1 MPKNSVPLST
11 KLSLACRKDLML
23 VFSMVMHELYMKF
36 NCHSIMQLTKTKTK
50 KKKKKKKKIWTIS
63 DPSIAK
69 EAISAISNRF
79 TKYLKKNSPKRGVSS
94 TIHIL
99 NLSFLKHQLRISFL
113 DYPAS
118 TTIYHHVW
126 FAHHILLPSLLV
138 YLLKQ
143 SPPSHLNLLPVYSL
157 IFLPQVF
164 HNSPLQ
170 APH

>member
-1 MPKNSVPLST
+1 MPKNYVPLST
-11 KLSLACRKDLML
+11 KPSLACKKDLML

-50 KKKKKKKKIWTIS
+50 KKNLDHFRSINSQRSNFCNFHQVYKILKK
-63 DPSIAK
+63 
-69 EAISAISNRF
+69 
-79 TKYLKKNSPKRGVSS
+79 KKNSPKRGVSS

-113 DYPAS
+113 DYPAT

-126 FAHHILLPSLLV
+126 LAHHLLLPSLLV
-138 YLLKQ
+138 YLLKH
-143 SPPSHLNLLPVYSL
+143 SPPFHLNLLSGYSL
-157 IFLPQVF
+157 IFLPRVF

>member
-1 MPKNSVPLST
+1 
-11 KLSLACRKDLML
+11 ML

-50 KKKKKKKKIWTIS
+50 KKKKKKNLDHFRSINSQRSNFCNFQQVYKILKK
-63 DPSIAK
+63 K
-69 EAISAISNRF
+69 
-79 TKYLKKNSPKRGVSS
+79 KKNSPKRGVSS

-126 FAHHILLPSLLV
+126 FAHHLLLPSLLV

-143 SPPSHLNLLPVYSL
+143 SPPSHLNLLSVYSL
-157 IFLPQVF
+157 IFLPRVF